1 MFVSAFVTINFPY
14 LSNRDFQVLD
24 DQLLAQNLF
33 EPVEIIAAK
42 CRPDIIKW
50 IDTVPTAE
58 KSGPA
63 LWRGDL
69 LQMLV
74 RQIVSTSTKDSR
86 EMLVSAKPILMAKH
100 SGMSSAI
107 EKTMDTYLVKSPV
120 EGFLKSKAYQ
130 WLKFLST
137 NPPKDSSWYPHLAVE
152 VAHRAFRLKGKVAT
166 LRAYLKHPSRSKQL
180 KLCLKGMP

>member
-1 MFVSAFVTINFPY
+1 MFVSAFANINFPY

-24 DQLLAQNLF
+24 DQLLARNLF

-50 IDTVPTAE
+50 IDTVPTARR
-58 KSGPA
+58 GPV
-63 LWRGDL
+63 LWRRDL

-86 EMLVSAKPILMAKH
+86 EMLASAKPILMAKH
-100 SGMSSAI
+100 PDMSNVI
-107 EKTMDTYLVKSPV
+107 EKTMDKYLVKSPV

-152 VAHRAFRLKGKVAT
+152 VAHKAFRLKGKLAT
-166 LRAYLKHPSRSKQL
+166 LRVYLEHPSRSKQL
-180 KLCLKGMP
+180 KLVVKGMS

>member
-1 MFVSAFVTINFPY
+1 MI
-14 LSNRDFQVLD
+14 FQVLD
-24 DQLLAQNLF
+24 DQLLPQNLF

-42 CRPDIIKW
+42 CRPGIIKW
-50 IDTVPTAE
+50 IGKAPTAGRG
-58 KSGPA
+58 SA

-100 SGMSSAI
+100 AHMSNAI
-107 EKTMDTYLVKSPV
+107 EKAMDKYFVKSPV

-152 VAHRAFRLKGKVAT
+152 VAHRAFRLKGKLAT
-166 LRAYLKHPSRSKQL
+166 LRVYLEHPSRSKQL
-180 KLCLKGMP
+180 KLVVKGMS

>member
-1 MFVSAFVTINFPY
+1 MCAFVNMNFPY
-14 LSNRDFQVLD
+14 WIYRDFQVLEH
-24 DQLLAQNLF
+24 QFLTENLF
-33 EPVEIIAAK
+33 EPVEIIASK

-50 IDTVPTAE
+50 IDTAPTAGHG
-58 KSGPA
+58 ST

-74 RQIVSTSTKDSR
+74 RQIVSTSTKCSR

-100 SGMSSAI
+100 SGMSNVI
-107 EKTMDTYLVKSPV
+107 EKTMDKYFVKSPV

-152 VAHRAFRLKGKVAT
+152 VAHRAFRLKGKLAT
-166 LRAYLKHPSRSKQL
+166 LRVYLEHPSRSKQL

>member
-1 MFVSAFVTINFPY
+1 MCAFVNMNFPY
-14 LSNRDFQVLD
+14 LINRDFQVSEHQFLTE
-24 DQLLAQNLF
+24 NLF
-33 EPVEIIAAK
+33 EPVEIVAAK

-50 IDTVPTAE
+50 IDTAPKAGRGST
-58 KSGPA
+58 

-86 EMLVSAKPILMAKH
+86 EMLVSAKPILMAKYAD
-100 SGMSSAI
+100 MSNVI
-107 EKTMDTYLVKSPV
+107 EKTMDKYLVKSPV

-166 LRAYLKHPSRSKQL
+166 LRVYLEHPSRSKQL
-180 KLCLKGMP
+180 KLVVKGMS

>member
-1 MFVSAFVTINFPY
+1 MFVSAFANINFPY
-14 LSNRDFQVLD
+14 SSNRDFQVLG

-50 IDTVPTAE
+50 IDTVPTAGR
-58 KSGPA
+58 GPA

-86 EMLVSAKPILMAKH
+86 EMLASAKPILMAKH
-100 SGMSSAI
+100 PDMSSAI
-107 EKTMDTYLVKSPV
+107 EKTINKYLVKSPV

-152 VAHRAFRLKGKVAT
+152 VAHRAFRLKGKLAT
-166 LRAYLKHPSRSKQL
+166 LRVYLEHPSRSKQL
-180 KLCLKGMP
+180 KLVVKGMS